1 MYEKTL
7 MECLTRIKEMKERTT
22 ERRIGVMVAS
32 HNEDTI
38 RFAIQKYL
46 YLFILIG
53 E

>member
-7 MECLTRIKEMKERTT
+7 MECLNRIKVMKEKTA

-38 RFAIQKYL
+38 RFAIQK
-46 YLFILIG
+46 
-53 E
+53 